1 MRISDWSSDV
11 CSSDLALPVLLRKRG
26 PQHGCEARLQ
36 RLSRCQ
42 MAPAAPEGEEA
53 RRIQMHQ
60 LRRAWP
66 AGGASQ
72 DPGATGAGTRFR
84 AGQRHLPL
92 PDLSH
97 ERDPA
102 RAWTR
107 NRSEEHTSELQSL
120 MRISYAVFCLHKNK
134 QRT

>member
-1 MRISDWSSDV
+1 
-11 CSSDLALPVLLRKRG
+11 
-26 PQHGCEARLQ
+26 
-36 RLSRCQ
+36 

-107 NRSEEHTSELQSL
+107 TEPRAPSVARSTQKRNCKCRSEEHTYELQSL
-120 MRISYAVFCLHKNK
+120 IRISYAFLCLKKKKEHLHITKRK
-134 QRT
+134 Q